1 MHINCIHAAAMAY
14 HHIISCRRA
23 VSRDHDLTRSSSHDR
38 CSRRRADIDS
48 LMVRGRALR
57 RGFSPSKAGSNP
69 PAGRTRPCKANVPK
83 THGFIRLCRLVC
95 RCGLF
100 LFFLGFLSRFLFL
113 PLDLCLDGLDL
124 DLLGLDG
131 LRVLGDLSL
140 RGGDL
145 RLVVLK
151 LRLFCSQKLLHGRL
165 FCLRLVLKHQELGMF
180 TL

>member
-100 LFFLGFLSRFLFL
+100 FSSSAFFLASSSFRLISASM
-113 PLDLCLDGLDL
+113 DLIWFSWASMDFAYSEICPSAEAIF
-124 DLLGLDG
+124 
-131 LRVLGDLSL
+131 VS
-140 RGGDL
+140 
-145 RLVVLK
+145 
-151 LRLFCSQKLLHGRL
+151 
-165 FCLRLVLKHQELGMF
+165 
-180 TL
+180 

>member
-95 RCGLF
+95 RSSFF
-100 LFFLGFLSRFLFL
+100 LLFLGFLSRFLFL
-113 PLDLCLDGLDL
+113 PFDLRLDGLDL
-124 DLLGLDG
+124 VFLRLDR
-131 LRVLGDLSL
+131 LRIFGDLTFCGS
-140 RGGDL
+140 DL
-145 RLVVLK
+145 RLVVLE
-151 LRLFCSQKLLHGRL
+151 LRLFRGEKLLHGRL
-165 FCLRLVLKHQELGMF
+165 FCLRLILKS
-180 TL
+180 